1 MILSRPLTDSMPRG
15 RSAPLKPHANTGRP
29 VALDNGLTLL
39 KAIRQNA
46 FWGLFCTLF
55 FTSLGMFAILVEV
68 IAYLRDVGFDPLF
81 APLRRGWRGRNG
93 ALRACNKLSP
103 RSRISTRRQ
112 WPRLCAITRIQ
123 P

>member
-1 MILSRPLTDSMPRG
+1 MRAT
-15 RSAPLKPHANTGRP
+15 NTARP
-29 VALDNGLTLL
+29 VVLDNGLTLL

-81 APLRRGWRGRNG
+81 AATAWGFSG
-93 ALRACNKLSP
+93 ALLPSACC
-103 RSRISTRRQ
+103 R
-112 WPRLCAITRIQ
+112 
-123 P
+123 